1 MAEPVTTVY
10 RGMRVPE
17 PVNPNLTRSRTFG
30 AGYQPTQKL
39 SSLVSNPEELFKY
52 VSEHPTR
59 WQSGEKSR
67 LISTST
73 SKVATYPYAAT
84 LSKEVK
90 PIYAKAEIPSRN
102 ILSNPSAI
110 EKAAEAE
117 GGFRKFLAE
126 AQKGKYGFDI
136 GGANRQEVVFAGRSP
151 LALDPE
157 MHSFPKVAAKARPMV
172 PPSGLT
178 ADATVETF
186 SGAKAGRNLLP
197 SARRLGAA
205 LGEGAFS
212 VGGSALRGAGRLAG
226 RFAGPVGLAM
236 TAYDLAQ
243 AFPAPA
249 PISEKDMGKALRS
262 YRTGPQPAY

>member
-1 MAEPVTTVY
+1 MAKPVTTVY

-17 PVNPNLTRSRTFG
+17 LVDPVLTRSRNFG
-30 AGYQPTQKL
+30 TGYQPTQKL
-39 SSLVSNPEELFKY
+39 SSLVSTPEELFEY

-59 WQSGEKSR
+59 WTSGGKSR

-84 LSKEVK
+84 LSKEIK
-90 PIYAKAEIPSRN
+90 PIYAKAEIPSER
-102 ILSNPSAI
+102 ILSGPNAI
-110 EKAAEAE
+110 KEAAEKE

-157 MHSFPKVAAKARPMV
+157 MHTFPKTPIKARPVYNPM
-172 PPSGLT
+172 GLT
-178 ADATVETF
+178 AEVV
-186 SGAKAGRNLLP
+186 SGPKAGLNLLQ
-197 SARRLGAA
+197 AAKRLGAA
-205 LGEGAFS
+205 LGTEAAS
-212 VGGSALRGAGRLAG
+212 MGGMALRGAGRLAG
-226 RFAGPVGLAM
+226 PVGWAM

-243 AFPAPA
+243 AFPAPT
-249 PISEKDMGKALRS
+249 PISEEDMGQALRE
-262 YRTGPQPAY
+262 YRTGPQPRY